1 MSETSKL
8 EAEGSLKWKCM
19 RGRRGC
25 NRKEAGNGLHLPAV
39 EDAGGKEPSGSC
51 SPKGH
56 LDRWRRMKS
65 WGLE

>member
-1 MSETSKL
+1 MSGTGKL

-19 RGRRGC
+19 GGRRGRD
-25 NRKEAGNGLHLPAV
+25 RKEAGNGLLLPAV
-39 EDAGGKEPSGSC
+39 EDAGGKEPAGSC
-51 SPKGH
+51 SPKGR